1 MYVVY
6 GTTVYISW
14 DRGENWAVV
23 GTISGGGSTHSF
35 YVSPVDTNI
44 WIAATTGG
52 TDRVTRSTN
61 YGATWTTVVSRNF
74 SNYGQPLEM
83 DQNDPNYFYF
93 APDGGDFYVSSNG
106 GANFSIVS
114 NYNFRS
120 PCDIIVKWGD
130 SQTII
135 VGDGV
140 TGSGQ
145 AQFIKST
152 NGGVNWT
159 VSRNAGASEIPSMC
173 NTVFAPEV
181 MYGTEWSG
189 GTVYRTTNSG
199 TNWDVASNNGQSGW
213 ASDICREDPTMI
225 LTGSYGSNVWLSTN
239 NGVSFPSIQNGIS
252 GSGAGMIVPERGY
265 LLDMRTSALYKLQIS
280 YDVITTVEEL
290 TVSTNIPDAYSL
302 QQNYPN
308 PFNPST
314 KIRYDIAKNGIVKLT
329 VYDQLGRQVSE
340 LVNGTKNAGTY
351 EVEFNGSNLAS
362 GIYFYKLEVPGQTFT
377 KKMILVK

>member
-1 MYVVY
+1 
-6 GTTVYISW
+6 
-14 DRGENWAVV
+14 
-23 GTISGGGSTHSF
+23 
-35 YVSPVDTNI
+35 
-44 WIAATTGG
+44 
-52 TDRVTRSTN
+52 
-61 YGATWTTVVSRNF
+61 
-74 SNYGQPLEM
+74 
-83 DQNDPNYFYF
+83 
-93 APDGGDFYVSSNG
+93 
-106 GANFSIVS
+106 
-114 NYNFRS
+114 
-120 PCDIIVKWGD
+120 
-130 SQTII
+130 
-135 VGDGV
+135 
-140 TGSGQ
+140 
-145 AQFIKST
+145 
-152 NGGVNWT
+152 
-159 VSRNAGASEIPSMC
+159 
-173 NTVFAPEV
+173 EV

-340 LVNGTKNAGTY
+340 LVN
-351 EVEFNGSNLAS
+351 
-362 GIYFYKLEVPGQTFT
+362 
-377 KKMILVK
+377 